1 MSKVNIVE
9 TLESSGP
16 LVCIVHGDYWNN
28 NMLFKYEDG
37 IPVSL
42 RMLDFQLSRIGH
54 PLGDVTYFLYTS
66 TLPKTRQ
73 EYLDDLLC
81 HYFDTL
87 TTDLR
92 LLGIFI
98 NNYNMDNIRADFKN
112 SSVKW
117 MFRSIMAVSL
127 SQNKQ
132 VVTNLKEADA
142 KRLNQPKL
150 EGITT
155 SFIFYF
161 SAFIR
166 GLGIMGYDCFV

>member
-16 LVCIVHGDYWNN
+16 LVCIVHGDYWNHN
-28 NMLFKYEDG
+28 ILFKYEDG

-42 RMLDFQLSRIGH
+42 PMLDFQLSRIGH
-54 PLGDVTYFLYTS
+54 PLGDVAYFLYTS
-66 TLPKTRQ
+66 TLPETRQ
-73 EYLDDLLC
+73 KYLHDLLC

-92 LLGIFI
+92 LLVISLD
-98 NNYNMDNIRADFKN
+98 NYNMDNIWADFKN
-112 SSVKW
+112 SSLKW
-117 MFRSIMAVSL
+117 MFRSIMALSM

-142 KRLNQPKL
+142 KQLKQPKL

>member
-37 IPVSL
+37 IPVL
-42 RMLDFQLSRIGH
+42 LWMLDFQLSRIGH
-54 PLGDVTYFLYTS
+54 PVGDVAYFLYTS
-66 TLPKTRQ
+66 TLPNTRQ
-73 EYLDDLLC
+73 KYLHDLLS

-92 LLGIFI
+92 LLGISLD
-98 NNYNMDNIRADFKN
+98 NYNMDNIWADFKN
-112 SSVKW
+112 SSLKW
-117 MFRSIMAVSL
+117 MFRSIMALSM

-142 KRLNQPKL
+142 KQLKQPKL

-166 GLGIMGYDCFV
+166 RLGIMGYDGFV